1 MIDELGTRMKSQYED
16 RTRYAVPR
24 RTYTIIRLDG
34 KAFHTYTRGLLKPF
48 DHDLITDM
56 SDAIIAMMPEIQ
68 GAQFAYQQS
77 DEISILLTDFALP
90 TTSAWFD
97 GNIQKI
103 ASVSASIMTA
113 QFNLMRYRRGFELS
127 KYRFKNDP
135 ECVGRA
141 KLASNLAFFDSR
153 VFTIP
158 DRIEVMNYFIWRNQD
173 CARNSVSMLAQSM
186 YLDKELHGKS
196 TSEKIQ
202 MTKDYSQGE
211 QAWGS
216 LNQDLKFGRLIRR
229 DRYLTDQDQQHV
241 QNAWDTITGNAK
253 HDLSKI
259 PVPVQRTRWIEL
271 PAWRFTDDKE
281 ALLKLIPAYE

>member
-1 MIDELGTRMKSQYED
+1 
-16 RTRYAVPR
+16 
-24 RTYTIIRLDG
+24 
-34 KAFHTYTRGLLKPF
+34 
-48 DHDLITDM
+48 
-56 SDAIIAMMPEIQ
+56 
-68 GAQFAYQQS
+68 
-77 DEISILLTDFALP
+77 
-90 TTSAWFD
+90 
-97 GNIQKI
+97 
-103 ASVSASIMTA
+103 
-113 QFNLMRYRRGFELS
+113 
-127 KYRFKNDP
+127 
-135 ECVGRA
+135 
-141 KLASNLAFFDSR
+141 
-153 VFTIP
+153 
-158 DRIEVMNYFIWRNQD
+158 
-173 CARNSVSMLAQSM
+173 MLAQSM